1 MTACFC
7 FESLQA
13 QQEAINK
20 EQRKET
26 IIQEVARDSGV
37 GVKEVKA
44 KEPPK
49 KPEVFNMAS
58 GDDDDDDDD
67 DGDAPMPGHE
77 QAIAE
82 ATETSRQTKMTKT
95 QKASLKAKLRLGKIK
110 NRTNEL
116 AEK

>member
-1 MTACFC
+1 MQ
-7 FESLQA
+7 E

-49 KPEVFNMAS
+49 APEVFNMAS
-58 GDDDDDDDD
+58 GDDDDD
-67 DGDAPMPGHE
+67 APMPGHE
-77 QAIAE
+77 QAIAL

-116 AEK
+116 VEKNKPTVPDEKRKTI